1 MRGRSY
7 DTAYCS
13 DPTCPGWDGVDRLY
27 TGDSMVDEGEYIPNE
42 CPHCDHRL
50 TGERELDAET
60 AVATLLEV
68 LDGADLLPSG
78 LNIDELAVVRAVI
91 EEVRRQ
97 AKTAKARAL
106 AKSLNTCAR
115 CHGRGEIVARSRS
128 VGGGCVNDDWDTC
141 PDCRGSGRVAL
152 GRTA

>member
-27 TGDSMVDEGEYIPNE
+27 TGDTMVDEGEYIPNE

-68 LDGADLLPSG
+68 LDGADLLPSR
-78 LNIDELAVVRAVI
+78 LNVDELDVVRAVI
-91 EEVRRQ
+91 KELRRQ
-97 AKTAKARAL
+97 AKQARDLGFARN
-106 AKSLNTCAR
+106 LNNCPR
-115 CHGRGEIVARSRS
+115 CGGRGEIVARTTSI
-128 VGGGCVNDDWDTC
+128 GGGCVNDDWDVC
-141 PDCRGSGRVAL
+141 PDCHGTGRLVL
-152 GRTA
+152 RRTA